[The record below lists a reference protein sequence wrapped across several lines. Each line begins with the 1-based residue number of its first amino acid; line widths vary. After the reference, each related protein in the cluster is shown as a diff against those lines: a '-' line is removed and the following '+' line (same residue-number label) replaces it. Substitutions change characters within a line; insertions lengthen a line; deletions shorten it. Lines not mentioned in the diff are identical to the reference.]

1 MRDNSF
7 DRTIERNY
15 LQKWRFLV
23 KEYVEV
29 KEGRSEKFP
38 RVGDFYRHH
47 GTCSQTFRK
56 YYNRY
61 LQSGDEGLLPQRRG
75 PKWKTRRMPA
85 ALEAEVIAQRRLGLN
100 RYEIY
105 AVLRERGATAPSPSA
120 IYRAF
125 VRHGLNR
132 RSKPMLEEKRRI
144 IKERLGELGHVD
156 LHQLSRDC
164 FLVPPEKPAYVISL
178 VDSCS
183 RLAWAEVVESK
194 KALPVMFKALKLI
207 NTLSVRYGLVFAEIL
222 TDNGAEFAARK
233 RPLDHPFETML
244 IELGIVHRYTRPYRP
259 QTNGK
264 VERFWRT
271 LEDDLVEGTTFDDLA
286 HFSKELLE
294 YLIYYNEFRPH
305 QALNHT
311 TPKAFAH
318 TKSSNQNN
326 DPRSTN

>member
-15 LQKWRFLV
+15 LQKWRFLIN
-23 KEYVEV
+23 EYEEV
-29 KEGRSEKFP
+29 KAGRSAQFR
-38 RVGDFYRHH
+38 RVGEFYRHH

-61 LQSGDEGLLPQRRG
+61 LRSGREAELLPQRRG

-85 ALEAEVIAQRRLGLN
+85 AIEAEVLAQRRLGLN

-105 AVLRERGATAPSPSA
+105 AVLREKRFVAPSPSA

-125 VRHGLNR
+125 VRNGLNR
-132 RSKPMLEEKRRI
+132 RTKPMLEAKRRI
-144 IKERLGELGHVD
+144 IKQGLGELGHVD

-164 FLVPPEKPAYVISL
+164 FLRPPAAPAFVVSL

-183 RLAWAEVVESK
+183 RLTWAEVVSTK
-194 KALPVMFKALKLI
+194 KALPVMFKTLKLI
-207 NTLSVRYGLVFAEIL
+207 NTLHIRYGITFAELL
-222 TDNGAEFAARK
+222 TDNGAEFCARK
-233 RPLDHPFETML
+233 RPAAHPFEAML
-244 IELGIVHRYTRPYRP
+244 AELGIVHRYTRPYRP

-271 LEDDLVEGTTFDDLA
+271 LDDDLVDGATFDDLE
-286 HFSKELLE
+286 HFANELLE
-294 YLIYYNEFRPH
+294 YLIYYNEHRPH
-305 QALNHT
+305 QAINHL
-311 TPKAFAH
+311 TPKAFAQ
-318 TKSSNQNN
+318 TKSPAQ
-326 DPRSTN
+326 